1 MCSKIFLCVTLW
13 EPRLM
18 LRRKKHSTFG
28 FPVNHE
34 ACKISNVVMSE
45 SQILP
50 FCHSPAISHLWLI
63 LLCSIADNNQLKL
76 AITILSHAWYWL
88 RCQDMSWTWL
98 YFRVVGNLSICLMM
112 VCSHQMMK
120 QICPVQ
126 CCPVQLYP
134 CPSISIISALVT
146 VIFVDSLNTLPL
158 PAPPL

>member
-76 AITILSHAWYWL
+76 AITILSHAWYLL
-88 RCQDMSWTWL
+88 RFQDIGFGSILKLERLGWWWFVLINWWNRFVLFSLTL
-98 YFRVVGNLSICLMM
+98 SLSIDHHYIGI
-112 VCSHQMMK
+112 SHRH
-120 QICPVQ
+120 ICWF
-126 CCPVQLYP
+126 
-134 CPSISIISALVT
+134 T
-146 VIFVDSLNTLPL
+146 
-158 PAPPL
+158 